1 MKTALSWLGQLLVAF
16 CIGTVIA
23 LTILLGML
31 WWKGTLGDE
40 RLLGMLAALQGIKP
54 APPPQTAVA
63 LNPEA
68 EQPSLD
74 QIMQA
79 RLRASPDLDLRESA
93 IDKSLG
99 DLRILQSEIKTEN
112 DRLDKW
118 KLSFDMR
125 LAKLESQATDE
136 ALLQLQ
142 RMLEVMSPRQAKD
155 QILRMLKDTPNL
167 DDDPMRD
174 VVTILKTMPGDKQKK
189 ILAEFKMEP
198 EEQKLAEVLRQVR
211 LGSPDA
217 DLIRETRSE
226 LQSQLQPE
234 R

>member
-1 MKTALSWLGQLLVAF
+1 MKAALNWLGTLF
-16 CIGTVIA
+16 IA
-23 LTILLGML
+23 LCVGTFLSLAVLVGML
-31 WWKGTLGDE
+31 WWKGALSDD
-40 RLLGMLAALQGIKP
+40 RWLGMLAALQGIEP
-54 APPPQTAVA
+54 VPVLATGRD
-63 LNPEA
+63 ETDA

-74 QIMQA
+74 QLLEKRVA
-79 RLRASPDLDLRESA
+79 ASLDLELRETA

-99 DLRILQSEIKTEN
+99 DLRILETNIKTEN

-125 LAKLESQATDE
+125 LAKLESQTTDE

-142 RMLEVMSPRQAKD
+142 RMLEVMSPKQAKD
-155 QILRMLKDTPNL
+155 QILRMLKDTPNT

-189 ILAEFKMEP
+189 ILAEFKLEP

-217 DLIRETRSE
+217 DLIRETRNE
-226 LQSQLQPE
+226 LQSQLQPQ